1 MKLREEHG
9 VALVEFAIILPLL
22 VFVSIFSLELVRI
35 SSSKK
40 LAVQISREAVN
51 LAFRDCAGRMSCV
64 PGITDESCA
73 PPSGEQV
80 VLMNAC
86 LKSSTDVLL
95 KFVTDSGVN
104 NAKIILTY
112 YFIDTASPRTITLQ
126 AASQTSST
134 RASKLIEY
142 TPAFDYA
149 SPRSID
155 LSTDTPSSVLT
166 SSQLSSW
173 DKHGTDL
180 STDSVRDTLFAA
192 EVFIEHQSMF
202 PGIVNYLA
210 GGEAIYEATLL

>member
-1 MKLREEHG
+1 MKLREEQG

-51 LAFRDCAGRMSCV
+51 LAFRDCAGRMSCD
-64 PGITDESCA
+64 PGITDATCA
-73 PPSGEQV
+73 PPSGDQV

-86 LKSSTDVLL
+86 LKNSTDVLL
-95 KFVTDSGVN
+95 RFVTESGIN

-112 YFIDTASPRTITLQ
+112 YFIDTASTHTLTLQ

-134 RASKLIEY
+134 RASKLINY
-142 TPAFDYA
+142 SPAFDYA
-149 SPRSID
+149 SPRDID

-180 STDSVRDTLFAA
+180 STDSVKDTLFAA